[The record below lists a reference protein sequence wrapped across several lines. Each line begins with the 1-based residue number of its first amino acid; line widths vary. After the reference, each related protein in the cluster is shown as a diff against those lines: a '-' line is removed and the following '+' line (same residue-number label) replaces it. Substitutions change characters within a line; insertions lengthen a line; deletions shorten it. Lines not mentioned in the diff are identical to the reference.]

1 MEECFTLVIQFK
13 NAMCGENGLSHPIMS
28 SNKTPVAEEGEQ
40 SMHNL
45 MKQCKAFALGFICPE
60 G

>member
-1 MEECFTLVIQFK
+1 
-13 NAMCGENGLSHPIMS
+13 MCGENGLSHPITS

-45 MKQCKAFALGFICPE
+45 MKQRTAFALGFICPE